1 MVTNALRITYSFIW
15 RKRQKYETLRVL
27 GVIVIKP
34 DRSGKG
40 SGLISAKPNCG
51 RLKACARRMGILL
64 ALCLTDWLWSGFWS
78 VLSGLVDRRFT
89 PRQASRSRRKP
100 PLGQANFGREPLSY
114 SPVARISRTPY
125 RKSRIAGSSQI
136 SSRAKWAKCE
146 SRCVLLRCWPRIK
159 TQNQRRSN
167 RSNIKGRDRATIQSQ
182 PN

>member
-15 RKRQKYETLRVL
+15 RKRQKYETLTVFGRDRHQTRPFRQRLRV
-27 GVIVIKP
+27 
-34 DRSGKG
+34 DFGKTELRETE
-40 SGLISAKPNCG
+40 GLCSQDG
-51 RLKACARRMGILL
+51 HLARPLSNGL
-64 ALCLTDWLWSGFWS
+64 ALEWI
-78 VLSGLVDRRFT
+78 LVSLVWFGR
-89 PRQASRSRRKP
+89 PKVHSRQASRSRRKP

-114 SPVARISRTPY
+114 SPVACISRTPY
-125 RKSRIAGSSQI
+125 RKPRIAGSSQI